1 MIFNKDNFKSEV
13 ENFSGLALVEF
24 FAEWCGP
31 CKMMAP
37 IIEEMIKENKDEN
50 IKIGK
55 LNIDENQE
63 AAIQYDVMSIPTFV
77 VFKNGKAVDKKVG
90 YGSRE
95 DIEQLVNKNK

>member
-1 MIFNKDNFKSEV
+1 MILNKDNFKLEV
-13 ENFSGLALVEF
+13 ENFSGLVLIEF

-37 IIEEMIKENKDEN
+37 ILEEMIKENKDEN

-63 AAIQYDVMSIPTFV
+63 VAIQYDVMSIPTFI
-77 VFKNGKAVDKKVG
+77 VFRNGKAVDKKIG
-90 YGSRE
+90 YGSKE
-95 DIEQLVNKNK
+95 DIEYLVNKNK

>member
-1 MIFNKDNFKSEV
+1 MTFNKNNFKTEI
-13 ENFSGLALVEF
+13 EDFSGLVLVDF

-50 IKIGK
+50 VKIGK
-55 LNIDENQE
+55 LNLDENQE
-63 AAIQYDVMSIPTFV
+63 IAAQYDVMSIPTFV

-90 YGSRE
+90 YGSKE
-95 DIEQLVNKNK
+95 DIEQLISKNK